1 VGRAAP
7 GAASLLLLGVA
18 LGLPAAQGPGLEPA
32 PGVVRVVAFGDD
44 EGTCARWGERLPPVA
59 PCGPAAYHPGPAAC
73 PRGENARHAKL
84 LRHLREAAPAVHAV
98 LHAGD
103 FVRFDRDVDRYAA
116 SLGPLAARFFPTT
129 GGDQE
134 FLAGR
139 FRAFVERH
147 APHIALG
154 DRANGRQPRCRLC
167 YHAYLKAPAMPL
179 GLHIVAL
186 ENPDQYGAEKGFY
199 KPHCAPTHDLYRAP
213 RGEAAARQLAW
224 LEETLGAVA
233 GGRADPA
240 HAGDAL
246 IVLTH
251 RPVPLQDQGA
261 ADLRA
266 LFARSRVDLVIGG
279 NVHVY
284 ARGEAEGVHYF
295 VTGVVG
301 DRWVVGCPE
310 FLAPAYPTCRPT
322 RSFRHAAPECGGT
335 ECDHFLDI
343 AIAADRI
350 TVRARL
356 LDPLPAEADMDTA
369 TWMRNR

>member
-1 VGRAAP
+1 VRRPAQ
-7 GAASLLLLGVA
+7 GAASLWLLGLA
-18 LGLPAAQGPGLEPA
+18 LGLPAAPAAALEPT
-32 PGVVRVVAFGDD
+32 PGAARVVVFGDD
-44 EGTCARWGERLPPVA
+44 EGTCGRWNERLTPAA
-59 PCGPAAYHPGPAAC
+59 PCVPAAYRPGPAAC

-84 LRHLREAAPAVHAV
+84 LRHLREGAPAVHAV

-154 DRANGRQPRCRLC
+154 DRPNGRRPRCHLC
-167 YHAYLKAPAMPL
+167 YHAYLKTPAMPL

-213 RGEAAARQLAW
+213 RGEAAARQFAW
-224 LEETLGAVA
+224 LEETLGAA
-233 GGRADPA
+233 EGRRAEPA
-240 HAGDAL
+240 HAADAL

-251 RPVPLQDQGA
+251 RPVPLQDEGA

-266 LFARSRVDLVIGG
+266 LFARAHVELVIGG

-284 ARGEAEGVHYF
+284 ARGEAEGIHYF
-295 VTGVVG
+295 VTGVAG
-301 DRWVVGCPE
+301 DRLVVGCPE
-310 FLAPAYPTCRPT
+310 FLSPSYPTCRPAT
-322 RSFRHAAPECGGT
+322 SFRHAAQECGGT

-343 AIAADRI
+343 AIAPDRI

-356 LDPLPAEADMDTA
+356 IDPLPAEASMDTV
-369 TWMRNR
+369 TWTRRR

>member
-1 VGRAAP
+1 MRPAAA
-7 GAASLLLLGVA
+7 GAASLLLLGLT
-18 LGLPAAQGPGLEPA
+18 LGLPAASGPGLEPA

-44 EGTCARWGERLPPVA
+44 EGACNRWEERLPPTA
-59 PCGPAAYHPGPAAC
+59 PCVPAAYRPGPAAC

-84 LRHLREAAPAVHAV
+84 LRHLREGAPAAHAV

-154 DRANGRQPRCRLC
+154 DRTNGRRPRCHLC
-167 YHAYLKAPAMPL
+167 YHAYLKDPAMPF
-179 GLHIVAL
+179 GLHIIAL
-186 ENPDQYGAEKGFY
+186 ENPDQYGGEKGFY

-213 RGEAAARQLAW
+213 RGEAAAGQFAW
-224 LEETLGAVA
+224 LQEELGAAA
-233 GGRADPA
+233 GRRAEPA
-240 HAGDAL
+240 HAADAL

-251 RPVPLQDQGA
+251 RPVPLQDEGA

-266 LFARSRVDLVIGG
+266 LFARTHVDLVIGG
-279 NVHVY
+279 NIHAY
-284 ARGEAEGVHYF
+284 ARGEAEGVRYF
-295 VTGVVG
+295 VTGVAG
-301 DRWVVGCPE
+301 DRLVGGCSE
-310 FLAPAYPTCRPT
+310 FLSPGYPTCRPT
-322 RSFRHAAPECGGT
+322 TSFRHAAQECGGT
-335 ECDHFLDI
+335 ECDHFLEI
-343 AIAADRI
+343 LIAADRI
-350 TVRARL
+350 TVQARL
-356 LDPLPAEADMDTA
+356 IDPLPAAASMDTL
-369 TWMRNR
+369 TWTRGR